1 MIERLDVV
9 DLLFFRGTG
18 RGAIFSPHLQLL
30 RWTMRRMLIWKSN
43 TTTMKLSY
51 ASRRRRKR
59 WGGCSWEKE
68 VEAEGHTF
76 AVCGEEVEAQGNTS
90 GMVPL
95 PCVAN
100 AGLTPAQGGSIDN
113 PSEEFKARYE
123 QYVGVYGGNKYKDGT
138 RERKQF
144 HFCSR
149 KGTYSYCYG
158 CRRFLCSEP
167 PLNGKD
173 RRVPK
178 VLQ

>member
-68 VEAEGHTF
+68 VEGHTF
-76 AVCGEEVEAQGNTS
+76 AMCGCSGIEAQ
-90 GMVPL
+90 L
-95 PCVAN
+95 REDQ
-100 AGLTPAQGGSIDN
+100 LTTLRKSSKRDVNSMWVFMAVISTRMAQGKESNSTSALAKEHTRTATAVGG
-113 PSEEFKARYE
+113 FFAR
-123 QYVGVYGGNKYKDGT
+123 N
-138 RERKQF
+138 
-144 HFCSR
+144 H
-149 KGTYSYCYG
+149 
-158 CRRFLCSEP
+158 L
-167 PLNGKD
+167 
-173 RRVPK
+173 
-178 VLQ
+178 